1 MLLQLLRFF
10 REYQATPAAAGVHL
24 VFIEEPEAHLHPQMQ
39 EVFIR
44 QLDQI
49 TSAFVSQLN
58 ENRPWPVQFVVT
70 THSPHMANVAR
81 FEAMRYFLSDADG
94 DGLRRSVFKGRRQ
107 GMRTMPTQYAELRNK
122 HLDKDER
129 LMGEEG

>member
-70 THSPHMANVAR
+70 THSPHLENEAR
-81 FEAMRYFLSDADG
+81 FGAMRYLLSVPDG
-94 DGLRRSVFKGRRQ
+94 DEIERAASRVREE
-107 GMRTMPTQYAELRNK
+107 QY
-122 HLDKDER
+122 
-129 LMGEEG
+129 G

>member
-1 MLLQLLRFF
+1 
-10 REYQATPAAAGVHL
+10 
-24 VFIEEPEAHLHPQMQ
+24 MQ

-70 THSPHMANVAR
+70 THSPHMATEAR
-81 FEAMRYFLSDADG
+81 FEAMRYFLSVADG
-94 DGLRRSVFKGRRQ
+94 DGLCRSVVKQLRQ
-107 GMRTMPTQYAELRNK
+107 GMGKAPDPNQKFLHQSLTLTRFEIGRARC
-122 HLDKDER
+122 
-129 LMGEEG
+129 